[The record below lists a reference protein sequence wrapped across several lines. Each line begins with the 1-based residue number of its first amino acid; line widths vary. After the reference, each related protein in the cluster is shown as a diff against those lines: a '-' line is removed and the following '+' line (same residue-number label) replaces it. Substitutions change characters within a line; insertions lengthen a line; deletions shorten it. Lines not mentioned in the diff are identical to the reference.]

1 MFSAPP
7 ISLTE
12 VWIAETNFHHSSRA
26 APRGSSLSAGLHALV
41 AAGLGDP
48 GTALRRLR

>member
-1 MFSAPP
+1 M
-7 ISLTE
+7 
-12 VWIAETNFHHSSRA
+12 WIAETNFRHYE
-26 APRGSSLSAGLHALV
+26 PRCAQGSSLSAGRHVLV